1 MFFEGA
7 AYARGVSLPTNP
19 FSRNLVCGTLYD
31 GQYLIHQCSLFVG
44 FVIPSMFHS
53 MFDSLDHHHWTKQLL
68 CSQLLYITSVVPAI
82 LPSISA
88 FATSVQPVPLGLED
102 QEEIH
107 SVMIDPDH
115 HQ

>member
-1 MFFEGA
+1 M
-7 AYARGVSLPTNP
+7 LD
-19 FSRNLVCGTLYD
+19 FSAVERTAEWESMGTVLQAVRACNLVPLAFRGEP
-31 GQYLIHQCSLFVG
+31 G
-44 FVIPSMFHS
+44 
-53 MFDSLDHHHWTKQLL
+53 HWTKQLL